1 MVEGMKIVS
10 WRQDDRQAKL
20 TLEFGIW
27 NSKVSIQAYESG
39 NFRNKKFS
47 RNLNDCELKLV
58 EKVIAKVMTGSPE
71 TKCSCQFQ
79 KYDRDSKQYR
89 TEAVISLEKDSKQV
103 YKISLTDV
111 TKQSTV
117 TFVVKAPATMT
128 MGTDNLSDANLSA
141 LKMETLKDWIIN
153 ARIWAPMTYQ
163 PPRDGQGGGN
173 RGGYGGG
180 QRSQGGGGYSAP
192 SEPSLSSDPE
202 DLPF

>member
-47 RNLNDCELKLV
+47 RNLSDTELKLF
-58 EKVIAKVMTGSPE
+58 EKMINKVMAGSPE
-71 TKCSCQFQ
+71 TNGSVLLL

-89 TEAVISLEKDSKQV
+89 TEGVISIEKDSKQV
-103 YKISLTDV
+103 YKLSVTDT
-111 TKQSTV
+111 TKQQTCTFVLRAPSTV
-117 TFVVKAPATMT
+117 S
-128 MGTDNLSDANLSA
+128 MGDQPLSESNLSA

-192 SEPSLSSDPE
+192 AESAPSSDPE